1 VSRRSKSIVLAAVIA
16 AIVFVLISPLPELDA
31 SRPRKLE
38 SIAFICSLATH
49 GLLPVNP
56 AGVEV
61 GRAGAAPI
69 SKEVP
74 DVLAILCCRHC

>member
-16 AIVFVLISPLPELDA
+16 AILFVLISPLPEVDA
-31 SRPRKLE
+31 SRPRKPE
-38 SIAFICSLATH
+38 SVTFIRSFAH
-49 GLLPVNP
+49 VLLPVNS

-61 GRAGAAPI
+61 ARAGAAPT

>member
-1 VSRRSKSIVLAAVIA
+1 MSRRSKSIVLAAVIA

-38 SIAFICSLATH
+38 SIAFICSFATH
-49 GLLPVNP
+49 GLLAVNP